1 MEIDELFTRR
11 ISAKYLDTHYWVRV
25 SASGE
30 PQLIRVD
37 PMVNDNGDLIPQ
49 NVVLTI
55 DEGQPQIMDRD
66 AAEAMLN
73 VANCEPLEKMLQWKH
88 NVVN

>member
-1 MEIDELFTRR
+1 MVTDE
-11 ISAKYLDTHYWVRV
+11 
-25 SASGE
+25 
-30 PQLIRVD
+30 
-37 PMVNDNGDLIPQ
+37 GDVVLQ

-66 AAEAMLN
+66 AAMQMLN
-73 VANCEPLEKMLQWKH
+73 VTNCERLEKMLQWKH